1 MGLGGAGLAVIARGA
16 PVALAPLVAQ
26 LVDLIDC
33 LDTAEVTGL
42 RPITTVQTVTTVSI
56 NLNKLLDF
64 CALVCSESETKTT
77 VRIEHLMI

>member
-1 MGLGGAGLAVIARGA
+1 MGLGGAGLAVVARGA

-64 CALVCSESETKTT
+64 CALVWSAPMKKAT
-77 VRIEHLMI
+77 VSIVYPK